1 MRRIAGI
8 QCIVSQVTVPEKA
21 SFRRRENGEWIML
34 KRIVSLVIMIPLGI
48 VLIVLS
54 VANREFVTLAL
65 NPFRP
70 DDQFLSVSAPFFV
83 FLFVALIIGL
93 IVGAAATWLTQGKYR
108 KRARNEA
115 REAEKWHAEAD
126 RFKVRAEQ
134 IAGQQAQLP
143 QS

>member
-1 MRRIAGI
+1 
-8 QCIVSQVTVPEKA
+8 
-21 SFRRRENGEWIML
+21 ML

-115 REAEKWHAEAD
+115 REAQKWHAEAD

-143 QS
+143 QT